1 MFYIELRTVLYS
13 QSKRQSTIMTETLKS
28 MNWGAPAVGNKNDG
42 MATMTQGN
50 PDLLPEEVNW
60 DFVDFLSS
68 QEFVPEPVPSPHS
81 PSLPHVEIFK
91 QKQKEQLEMFLQ
103 QQKEAERAF
112 LLQQE
117 EEVRKKQEEEEEV
130 RKKQEEATVV
140 AKKQGCESESVTVL
154 LDILAE
160 LRSLKQMY
168 QAALSRPKRKRPS
181 RAKQPNPTVTTSAV
195 PPLVISTKSLTGTTS
210 PEVGLGRGKGIRQL
224 KMISS
229 RF

>member
-1 MFYIELRTVLYS
+1 MA
-13 QSKRQSTIMTETLKS
+13 ETLKT
-28 MNWGAPAVGNKNDG
+28 MNWGAPAVENKNDG
-42 MATMTQGN
+42 IATMTQGN

-68 QEFVPEPVPSPHS
+68 QEFVPEPVPSPLS

-117 EEVRKKQEEEEEV
+117 EEVRRKQEEV
-130 RKKQEEATVV
+130 VAV
-140 AKKQGCESESVTVL
+140 AKKQGCENESVTVL

-160 LRSLKQMY
+160 LRSLKHMY
-168 QAALSRPKRKRPS
+168 QTSLSRPKRKRPS
-181 RAKQPNPTVTTSAV
+181 RAKQSIPSVTTSTV
-195 PPLVISTKSLTGTTS
+195 PPLVISTQSVTRAN
-210 PEVGLGRGKGIRQL
+210 PEVGLGRGKNMKQL
-224 KMISS
+224 KLITSHS
-229 RF
+229 

>member
-1 MFYIELRTVLYS
+1 
-13 QSKRQSTIMTETLKS
+13 MTETLKT
-28 MNWGAPAVGNKNDG
+28 MKWGAPAVEKKNEG
-42 MATMTQGN
+42 IASMTQGN

-68 QEFVPEPVPSPHS
+68 QEFVPEPVPSPPS
-81 PSLPHVEIFK
+81 PSLPHVDNFK
-91 QKQKEQLEMFLQ
+91 QRQKEELDKFLQ

-117 EEVRKKQEEEEEV
+117 EEVRRKQEEEV
-130 RKKQEEATVV
+130 AAASVAAAA
-140 AKKQGCESESVTVL
+140 AKKEGCENETVTVL

-168 QAALSRPKRKRPS
+168 QTSLLRPKRKRPS
-181 RAKQPNPTVTTSAV
+181 RAKQLNSPVTTSTI
-195 PPLVISTKSLTGTTS
+195 PPLVISTQSLTRAS
-210 PEVGLGRGKGIRQL
+210 PEVGVGRGKCMRQL
-224 KMISS
+224 KQITS

>member
-1 MFYIELRTVLYS
+1 
-13 QSKRQSTIMTETLKS
+13 MTETLKS

-42 MATMTQGN
+42 ITTMTQGN
-50 PDLLPEEVNW
+50 PDLRPEEVNW

-68 QEFVPEPVPSPHS
+68 QEFVPEPVPSPLS
-81 PSLPHVEIFK
+81 PSLPHVENFK
-91 QKQKEQLEMFLQ
+91 QKQKEELEMFLQ

-117 EEVRKKQEEEEEV
+117 EEVRKKQEEEVRRKQEESAV
-130 RKKQEEATVV
+130 EKKQE
-140 AKKQGCESESVTVL
+140 CESESVTVL

-168 QAALSRPKRKRPS
+168 QSSLSRPKRKRPS

-195 PPLVISTKSLTGTTS
+195 PPLVISTKSLTATTS

>member
-1 MFYIELRTVLYS
+1 
-13 QSKRQSTIMTETLKS
+13 
-28 MNWGAPAVGNKNDG
+28 
-42 MATMTQGN
+42 
-50 PDLLPEEVNW
+50 
-60 DFVDFLSS
+60 
-68 QEFVPEPVPSPHS
+68 
-81 PSLPHVEIFK
+81 VENFK
-91 QKQKEQLEMFLQ
+91 QKQKEELEMFLQ

-117 EEVRKKQEEEEEV
+117 EEVRKKQEEEV

-168 QAALSRPKRKRPS
+168 QASLSRPKRKRPS

-210 PEVGLGRGKGIRQL
+210 PEIGLGRGKGIRQL

>member
-1 MFYIELRTVLYS
+1 MA
-13 QSKRQSTIMTETLKS
+13 ETLKT
-28 MNWGAPAVGNKNDG
+28 MNWGAPAVENKNDG
-42 MATMTQGN
+42 IATMNQGN

-68 QEFVPEPVPSPHS
+68 QEFVPEPVPSPLS
-81 PSLPHVEIFK
+81 PSLPHVENFK
-91 QKQKEQLEMFLQ
+91 QKQKEELEMFLQ

-117 EEVRKKQEEEEEV
+117 EEVRKKQEEEV
-130 RKKQEEATVV
+130 RRKQEEATVV
-140 AKKQGCESESVTVL
+140 AKKPECESESVTVL

-168 QAALSRPKRKRPS
+168 QASLSRPKRKRPS

-195 PPLVISTKSLTGTTS
+195 PPLVISTKSLTETTS

>member
-1 MFYIELRTVLYS
+1 MLYS
-13 QSKRQSTIMTETLKS
+13 QSKRQLTIMAETLKT
-28 MNWGAPAVGNKNDG
+28 MNWGAPAVENKNDG
-42 MATMTQGN
+42 IATMNQGN

-68 QEFVPEPVPSPHS
+68 QEFVPEPVPSPLS
-81 PSLPHVEIFK
+81 PSLPHVENFK
-91 QKQKEQLEMFLQ
+91 QKQKEELEMFLQ
-103 QQKEAERAF
+103 KQKEAERAF

-117 EEVRKKQEEEEEV
+117 EEVRKKQEEEV
-130 RKKQEEATVV
+130 RRKQEEVTVV
-140 AKKQGCESESVTVL
+140 AKKPECESVTVL

-168 QAALSRPKRKRPS
+168 QASLSRPKRKRPS

-195 PPLVISTKSLTGTTS
+195 PPLVISTKSLTETTS